1 MDGVRLVQDILLEV
15 EVSVSVV
22 IGDVLHHLVDEAHL
36 ALRKLSVLYVF
47 AEEIA
52 EDSAEVLVARIG
64 QEAS

>member
-15 EVSVSVV
+15 EISVSVV
-22 IGDVLHHLVDEAHL
+22 IGDVLHHLVDEAHF

-52 EDSAEVLVARIG
+52 EDSAEILVARIG